1 MEFSLSDIRKE
12 LLPAICYI
20 HIALEMYLVPV
31 TIATP
36 QE

>member
-1 MEFSLSDIRKE
+1 MEFSLSDTREE
-12 LLPAICYI
+12 LLPVTCYI
-20 HIALEMYLVPV
+20 YIALEMYLVPV